1 MPSTEQVKGALTEC
15 LPLHLV
21 LWGVVAVLLSWQH
34 FEQDKAN
41 RVTLAVLRGKDWEG
55 TGKKR
60 DTLESRLYILPQSLE
75 IRATGLKCWSS
86 GHEHVLLLLER
97 SKFVPR
103 SCIK

>member
-41 RVTLAVLRGKDWEG
+41 RVTFAVLCGIGRERGRGG
-55 TGKKR
+55 TLWSHGFTFYLRVLKY
-60 DTLESRLYILPQSLE
+60 ERL
-75 IRATGLKCWSS
+75 G
-86 GHEHVLLLLER
+86 
-97 SKFVPR
+97 
-103 SCIK
+103 